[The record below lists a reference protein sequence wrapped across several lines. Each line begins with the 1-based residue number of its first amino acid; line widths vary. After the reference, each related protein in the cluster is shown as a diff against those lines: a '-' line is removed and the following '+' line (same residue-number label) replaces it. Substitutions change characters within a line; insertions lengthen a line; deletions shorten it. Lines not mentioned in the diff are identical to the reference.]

1 MAAQRMM
8 RPRAQDA
15 AFLTQYVTAT
25 VNTLH
30 HAHKRIYKE
39 DYTCKHCVLLIS
51 DYLRRLNFIMS

>member
-25 VNTLH
+25 DNTLH
-30 HAHKRIYKE
+30 HARKCVNKE
-39 DYTCKHCVLLIS
+39 DYTCKHFV
-51 DYLRRLNFIMS
+51 